1 MERPILAAMLS
12 LPSPRLGDDE
22 KRLLAKYN
30 PLGISLFGRN
40 IENLPQVKA
49 LVKEIKETI
58 GRDDILIAVDQEGG
72 RVCRLQGDGFYP
84 LASMQQLGKIAAEKS
99 MELATATATQHVA
112 LTCCD
117 LKKSGINFNYA
128 PVLDKAYPDTTPA
141 LRSRCLGEDE
151 KLIAKLGRA
160 MLQEYAVNHICP
172 CIKHLPGH
180 GRAVVDPHLHLPVIH
195 ASLKELE
202 KDFYPFQ
209 QLSDAPAGMT
219 AHVVIEAVDNLPA
232 TQSPKVINEIIR
244 GAIGFD
250 GLLISDAIDMK
261 ALTGTSAE
269 KAAASLA
276 AGCDA
281 VCYCSGNINEME
293 SVCRACT
300 NLADKSLI
308 RFAKVKNIIQ
318 SEVNINALADEYYRT
333 VGTIETYDS
342 QYDATEV
349 LHQMQQKN

>member
-1 MERPILAAMLS
+1 M
-12 LPSPRLGDDE
+12 
-22 KRLLAKYN
+22 
-30 PLGISLFGRN
+30 
-40 IENLPQVKA
+40 
-49 LVKEIKETI
+49 
-58 GRDDILIAVDQEGG
+58 
-72 RVCRLQGDGFYP
+72 
-84 LASMQQLGKIAAEKS
+84 
-99 MELATATATQHVA
+99 
-112 LTCCD
+112 
-117 LKKSGINFNYA
+117 
-128 PVLDKAYPDTTPA
+128 
-141 LRSRCLGEDE
+141 
-151 KLIAKLGRA
+151 
-160 MLQEYAVNHICP
+160 
-172 CIKHLPGH
+172 
-180 GRAVVDPHLHLPVIH
+180 PVIH